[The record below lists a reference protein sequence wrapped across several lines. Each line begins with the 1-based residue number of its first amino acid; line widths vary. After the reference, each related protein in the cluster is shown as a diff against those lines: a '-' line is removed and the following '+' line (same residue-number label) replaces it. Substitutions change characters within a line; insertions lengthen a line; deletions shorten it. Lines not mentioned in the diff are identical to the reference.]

1 MIFLKKL
8 FHRPVGSKKKGSI
21 TVWLTLSFL
30 VFLGLYLIC
39 LQSVQKQSAKRR
51 AEQAVENGMFSL
63 FSEYEPH
70 LLDKWD
76 LFYIDTSFQG
86 GTEKREELCS
96 HLWKFIQENITNVRG
111 KPLDGLNLQG
121 VNLEDLVRATDG
133 DGAVFYHQAIEVMKE
148 KWGQDLVEDW
158 LLGTEQREELLTQ
171 AEEMQRD
178 YEESRRIV
186 MDYDDGVFLEQFS
199 GWIFLQDGG
208 AFRQYSL

>member
-70 LLDKWD
+70 LL
-76 LFYIDTSFQG
+76 
-86 GTEKREELCS
+86 
-96 HLWKFIQENITNVRG
+96 
-111 KPLDGLNLQG
+111 
-121 VNLEDLVRATDG
+121 RAE
-133 DGAVFYHQAIEVMKE
+133 QRKE
-148 KWGQDLVEDW
+148 KSFAVICGNL
-158 LLGTEQREELLTQ
+158 
-171 AEEMQRD
+171 
-178 YEESRRIV
+178 YRRILR
-186 MDYDDGVFLEQFS
+186 MS
-199 GWIFLQDGG
+199 GENRWM
-208 AFRQYSL
+208 A

>member
-121 VNLEDLVRATDG
+121 VNFEDLVRATDG
-133 DGAVFYHQAIEVMKE
+133 DGAVFYHQAIEVMTE

-158 LLGTEQREELLTQ
+158 LLGPEQR
-171 AEEMQRD
+171 
-178 YEESRRIV
+178 
-186 MDYDDGVFLEQFS
+186 
-199 GWIFLQDGG
+199 
-208 AFRQYSL
+208 

>member
-86 GTEKREELCS
+86 GTEKNFAVICGNLYRKILRMS
-96 HLWKFIQENITNVRG
+96 VENRWM
-111 KPLDGLNLQG
+111 
-121 VNLEDLVRATDG
+121 A
-133 DGAVFYHQAIEVMKE
+133 
-148 KWGQDLVEDW
+148 
-158 LLGTEQREELLTQ
+158 
-171 AEEMQRD
+171 
-178 YEESRRIV
+178 
-186 MDYDDGVFLEQFS
+186 
-199 GWIFLQDGG
+199 
-208 AFRQYSL
+208 